1 MAEGKENR
9 SVPRKYPFLP
19 CALMVLALL
28 LGAAGVGA
36 ADVPYQRT
44 VEQYKIPDVVLV
56 NQDGERVRLKRLLE
70 SDRPVVVDFI
80 YGTCTTICP
89 VLSASFSYLQ
99 KKLGPEVENVSL
111 VSISIDPE
119 NDTPQIM
126 KEYLK
131 RYRGKPG
138 WDFLTGTRADINQ
151 VMTAFDAYMPDKMS
165 HLPLNFIRSPSDGSW
180 VRLYG
185 LMSGRDFLAEF
196 QKAEN
201 P

>member
-1 MAEGKENR
+1 MV
-9 SVPRKYPFLP
+9 SVSR
-19 CALMVLALL
+19 ALHRALSVLGILL
-28 LGAAGVGA
+28 VAAGVAA
-36 ADVPYQRT
+36 ADVPYQRS
-44 VEQYKIPDVVLV
+44 VAQYKLPDVVLV
-56 NQDGERVRLKRLLE
+56 NQDGEKVRLRKLLE

-89 VLSASFSYLQ
+89 VLSASFAYLQ
-99 KKLGPEVENVSL
+99 KKLGPDVDKVTL

-119 NDTPQIM
+119 NDTPQVM
-126 KEYLK
+126 KDYLK
-131 RYRGKPG
+131 RYGAKPG
-138 WDFLTGTRADINQ
+138 WEFLTGSRADINQ

-165 HLPLNFIRSPSDGSW
+165 HLPLNFIRSAADGSW
-180 VRLYG
+180 ARLYG